1 MSTVPLDLTD
11 LASVRQCGQLLL
23 DQGADFDVVLNNAGV
38 EGRGLDRAEVLQH
51 REGFSGEISYCID
64 CPEVPS
70 APCVTLT

>member
-38 EGRGLDRAEVLQH
+38 EGRGLDRAEALQH
-51 REGFSGEISYCID
+51 SWKGFLVKYHTALMALNIR
-64 CPEVPS
+64 P
-70 APCVTLT
+70 LLM